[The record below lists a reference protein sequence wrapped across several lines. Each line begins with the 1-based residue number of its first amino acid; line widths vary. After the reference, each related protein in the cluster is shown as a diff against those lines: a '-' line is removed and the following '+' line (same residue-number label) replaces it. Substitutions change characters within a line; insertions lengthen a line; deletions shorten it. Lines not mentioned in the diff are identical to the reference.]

1 MPSWFLPGQGLVA
14 PAPRS
19 KPQLSRSLT
28 ASASPTC
35 RLIGAASCGYRA
47 SLVLERRLRPNGDP
61 SLVFREVFVVCLG
74 ESFARQPKR
83 IAAAIQS
90 RRTFCETN
98 PILFGCAEAN
108 HVSRWEAAGLLSRT
122 RDGRRNVICQ
132 SIPLASLV
140 RRLHDEPLSGNK

>member
-98 PILFGCAEAN
+98 PILFGCAEADR
-108 HVSRWEAAGLLSRT
+108 VLVIRRWEASGLLSRT
-122 RDGRRNVICQ
+122 SDGRRNDISES
-132 SIPLASLV
+132 SIMMLRAG
-140 RRLHDEPLSGNK
+140 R